1 MSKRGTLKRLLSY
14 LLNDKAGFAVAA
26 IFLLFAV
33 VADVSGP
40 WLIRIFLDDYVA
52 QDYYPPNVLWGLA
65 LAYIAVTVLSGLL
78 HYAYGI
84 RFSRIAIEIVQ
95 TIRKRV
101 YASIINQPLS
111 AFDYVP
117 AGKLVSRV
125 TNDTESLKELYVQ
138 VVASFLQAT
147 ALIIAMLTAMYLLS
161 PTLTVVVAILIPS
174 VVLVMY
180 YYQRRSSP
188 AYRDSRDLLTDIN
201 SVMSESIQGMSLIQL
216 MGQEQRFSERFADLT
231 EQHFNTEVRIVK
243 INGIYLRPLIDLM
256 SGVALISLAALFGWH
271 GNELIGVGVLYAFI
285 SYLGRVT
292 EPLIELMQRL
302 SLLQQAIMA
311 GERLFELMDAKQ
323 YVYGDDDRAIESGTI
338 DIEGLNFSYDSKTQV
353 LTDVNVSVKEGGF
366 LALVGHTGSGKST
379 LASLLMGFYPV
390 QKGTLKLG
398 GRELSTLTQNALRSG
413 IAMVQQDPHV
423 LSDTFRANVS
433 LGRDISD
440 EAIWQALEQVDMA
453 DYVKH
458 LPSELDT
465 AIGTGD
471 ITLSAGQK
479 QLLALARVLVDKP
492 RILILD
498 EATAN
503 IDSGTEERVQQA
515 LAALRNTMT
524 IVVIAHRLS
533 TIADAD
539 NILVLHRGHVEEQGN
554 HQQLLAN
561 KGRYWQMYELQQTR
575 AHLEELEQIASGET
589 ETQEGVA

>member
-1 MSKRGTLKRLLSY
+1 MSKRETLKRLLSY
-14 LLNDKAGFAVAA
+14 LLGDKASFATAVV
-26 IFLLFAV
+26 FLLCAV

-52 QDYYPPNVLWGLA
+52 KDSYPPTMLWA
-65 LAYIAVTVLSGLL
+65 LAVGYISVTILSGFL

-84 RFSRIAIEIVQ
+84 RFSRIAIDIVQ
-95 TIRKRV
+95 TIRKKV

-138 VVASFLQAT
+138 VVASFLQAST
-147 ALIIAMLTAMYLLS
+147 LIVAMLTAMYFLS
-161 PTLTVVVAILIPS
+161 PQLTIVVAVLIPT

-180 YYQRRSSP
+180 YYQRRSSTVF
-188 AYRDSRDLLTDIN
+188 RDSRDLLTDIN
-201 SVMSESIQGMSLIQL
+201 SVMSESIQGMSLIQV
-216 MGQEQRFSERFADLT
+216 MGQEQRFSERFASLT
-231 EQHFNTEVRIVK
+231 DQHFTAEVKIVK
-243 INGIYLRPLIDLM
+243 INGIFLRPLIDLL
-256 SGVALISLAALFGWH
+256 SGIALVSLAAIFGWT
-271 GNELIGVGVLYAFI
+271 GSEVIGVGVLYAFI

-311 GERLFELMDAKQ
+311 GERLFELMDAKAHE
-323 YVYGDDDRAIESGTI
+323 YGDDDRVLDSGDIAIT
-338 DIEGLNFSYDSKTQV
+338 DLQFSYDGKTQI
-353 LTDVNVSVKEGGF
+353 LNNINVSVKEGEF

-390 QKGTLKLG
+390 QQGDIALG
-398 GRELSTLTQNALRSG
+398 GRALSSFSQRALRSG

-423 LSDTFRANVS
+423 LSDSFRENVT
-433 LGRDISD
+433 LGRKVTD
-440 EAIWQALEQVDMA
+440 EQVWKALEQVDLA
-453 DYVKH
+453 EYVQQ
-458 LPSELDT
+458 LPEQLDT
-465 AIGTGD
+465 PIGVGE

-479 QLLALARVLVDKP
+479 QLLALARVLVEKP
-492 RILILD
+492 KILILD

-503 IDSGTEERVQQA
+503 IDSGTEERVQKA
-515 LAALRNTMT
+515 LTVLRQSMT

-539 NILVLHRGHVEEQGN
+539 HIMVLHHGHVEEQGT
-554 HQQLLAN
+554 HQALLAQ
-561 KGRYWQMYELQQTR
+561 KGRYWQMYQLQQTR
-575 AHLEELEQIASGET
+575 AHLKEIEHACAEAGQGIC
-589 ETQEGVA
+589 

>member
-1 MSKRGTLKRLLSY
+1 MSKRETLKRLLSY

-147 ALIIAMLTAMYLLS
+147 ALIIAMLTGMYLLS

-180 YYQRRSSP
+180 YYQRRSSS

-201 SVMSESIQGMSLIQL
+201 SVMSESIQGMSLVQL
-216 MGQEQRFSERFADLT
+216 MGQEQRFSARFADLT
-231 EQHFNTEVRIVK
+231 ERHFNTEVRIVK

-323 YVYGDDDRAIESGTI
+323 HVYGDDDRAIQSGTI
-338 DIEGLNFSYDSKTQV
+338 DIEGLNFSYDGKTQV

-458 LPSELDT
+458 LPSGLDT

-575 AHLEELEQIASGET
+575 AHLEELEQIACGET
-589 ETQEGVA
+589 ETHEGIA

>member
-1 MSKRGTLKRLLSY
+1 MSKRETLKRLLRY
-14 LLNDKAGFAVAA
+14 LLADKTAFAIAA
-26 IFLLFAV
+26 LFLLCAV

-40 WLIRIFLDDYVA
+40 WLIRLFLDDYLA
-52 QDYYPPNVLWGLA
+52 KGYYPSGVLWSLA
-65 LAYIAVTVLSGLL
+65 LGYIGVTILSGVL

-84 RFSRIAIEIVQ
+84 RFSRIAIGIVQ
-95 TIRKRV
+95 SIRKKV

-147 ALIIAMLTAMYLLS
+147 TLILAMLTAMYLLS
-161 PTLTVVVAILIPS
+161 PRLTLVVAILLPT
-174 VVLVMY
+174 VVLVMFL
-180 YYQRRSSP
+180 YQRRS
-188 AYRDSRDLLTDIN
+188 AGVFRESRDLLTDIN

-216 MGQEQRFSERFADLT
+216 MGQQQRFSERFAALT
-231 EQHFNTEVRIVK
+231 DQHLNAEVRIVK
-243 INGIYLRPLIDLM
+243 INGIYLRPLIDLL
-256 SGVALISLAALFGWH
+256 SGVALVTLAAIFGWH
-271 GNELIGVGVLYAFI
+271 GSEVIGVGVLYAFI

-302 SLLQQAIMA
+302 FLLQQAIMA
-311 GERLFELMDAKQ
+311 GERLFELMDAPSHP
-323 YVYGDDDRAIESGTI
+323 YGDDERPLACG
-338 DIEGLNFSYDSKTQV
+338 DIEVSSLSFSYGGKTPV
-353 LTDVNVSVKEGGF
+353 LSDVNVSVKEGGF

-379 LASLLMGFYPV
+379 LASLMMGFYPV
-390 QKGTLKLG
+390 QSGSLKLG
-398 GRELSTLTQNALRSG
+398 GRDIATLSQYALRSG
-413 IAMVQQDPHV
+413 IALVQQDPHV
-423 LSDTFRANVS
+423 LSDSFRANVS
-433 LGRDISD
+433 LGRDVSD
-440 EAIWQALEQVDMA
+440 EAIWQALEQVDLA
-453 DYVKH
+453 DYVRH
-458 LPSELDT
+458 LPSGLDT

-471 ITLSAGQK
+471 ISLSAGQK

-503 IDSGTEERVQQA
+503 IDSGTEEKVQQA
-515 LAALRNTMT
+515 LASLRNTMT

-539 NILVLHRGHVEEQGN
+539 NILVLHQGYVEEQGN

-575 AHLEELEQIASGET
+575 AHLKELEQQACGEI
-589 ETQEGVA
+589 EENA

>member
-1 MSKRGTLKRLLSY
+1 MSKRETLKRLLRY

-26 IFLLFAV
+26 VFLLLAV
-33 VADVSGP
+33 VADISGP
-40 WLIRIFLDDYVA
+40 WLIRIFLDEYVA
-52 QDYYPPNVLWGLA
+52 KNHYPAETLWALA
-65 LAYIAVTVLSGLL
+65 LGYIAVTVLSGAL

-84 RFSRIAIEIVQ
+84 RFSRIAIDIVQ
-95 TIRKRV
+95 RIRKRV

-138 VVASFLQAT
+138 VVASFLKAS
-147 ALIIAMLTAMYLLS
+147 ALIVAMLSAMYLLS
-161 PTLTVVVAILIPS
+161 PILTLVVTVLIPS
-174 VVLVMY
+174 VVLVMFF
-180 YYQRRSSP
+180 YQRRSSS
-188 AYRDSRDLLTDIN
+188 AYRDSRDQLTDIN

-216 MGQEQRFSERFADLT
+216 MGQETRFNQSFTALT
-231 EQHFNTEVRIVK
+231 ERHFGTEVRIVK

-256 SGVALISLAALFGWH
+256 SGVALVSLAAIFGWH
-271 GNELIGVGVLYAFI
+271 GSEVIGVGVLYAFI

-302 SLLQQAIMA
+302 ALLQQALMA

-323 YVYGDDDRAIESGTI
+323 HEYGDDDRLIDSGTI
-338 DIEGLNFSYDSKTQV
+338 DIAGLNFSYDGKTQV
-353 LTDVNVSVKEGGF
+353 LADVNISVKEGGF

-379 LASLLMGFYPV
+379 LASLMMGFYPV
-390 QKGTLKLG
+390 TTGKIALG
-398 GRELSTLTQNALRSG
+398 GREISTLSQQALRRS

-423 LSDTFRANVS
+423 LSDSFRANVS
-433 LGRDISD
+433 LGRQISD
-440 EAIWQALEQVDMA
+440 EEIWHALAQVDLA
-453 DYVKH
+453 DYVRR
-458 LPSELDT
+458 LPVGLDT
-465 AIGTGD
+465 VIGSGD

-492 RILILD
+492 RFLILD

-515 LAALRNTMT
+515 LASLRHTMT

-539 NILVLHRGHVEEQGN
+539 NIVVLHHGHIEEQGS

-575 AHLEELEQIASGET
+575 AHLKELEQIACGE
-589 ETQEGVA
+589 A